1 MRLGRQQMLNFSK
14 ALQAAKDQGT
24 MTSALLIIDMQM
36 VMQERLD
43 AGRER
48 VNGEAGENI
57 AALAGAFRAAR
68 KPVIHVRHRDSAE
81 GSALNEKAPG
91 YQPMPCAK
99 ARENEPV
106 FIKSTSSAFASTEL
120 EGYLHEV
127 GITHLVVTGAVAGFC
142 VNTTVRA
149 GSDLGFKMS
158 VVSDAV
164 LGFDLPDADL
174 SAREI
179 FDVTM
184 AHLKSDFAEI
194 VETRQLMAMQPA

>member
-1 MRLGRQQMLNFSK
+1 
-14 ALQAAKDQGT
+14 

-36 VMQERLD
+36 VMQARLD

-48 VNGEAGENI
+48 VNGEAGEKI
-57 AALAGAFRAAR
+57 AALAAAFRADR
-68 KPVIHVRHRDSAE
+68 RPVIHIRHREADESSAF
-81 GSALNEKAPG
+81 NESAPG
-91 YQPMPCAK
+91 YQPMPCAV

-106 FIKSTSSAFASTEL
+106 FIKCTSSAFASTEL
-120 EGYLHEV
+120 EGYLNEV
-127 GITHLVVTGAVAGFC
+127 GITHLFVTGAVAGFC

-164 LGFDLPDADL
+164 LGFDLPDANL

-184 AHLKSDFAEI
+184 AHLESDFAEI
-194 VETRQLMAMQPA
+194 VETRQLVAPKAA

>member
-1 MRLGRQQMLNFSK
+1 
-14 ALQAAKDQGT
+14 
-24 MTSALLIIDMQM
+24 MTTALLIIDMQM

-57 AALAGAFRAAR
+57 AALIAAFRAAR
-68 KPVIHVRHRDSAE
+68 KPVIHIRHVDADPA
-81 GSALNEKAPG
+81 SALHKDAPG
-91 YQPMPCAK
+91 CRPMPCAE
-99 ARENEPV
+99 ARDNEPV

-120 EGYLHEV
+120 EGYLREV
-127 GITHLVVTGAVAGFC
+127 GITDLVVVGAVAGFC

-149 GSDLGFKMS
+149 GSDLGFRMS
-158 VVSDAV
+158 VVRDAV

-174 SAREI
+174 SARTI

-194 VETRQLMAMQPA
+194 VETRQLVAMQPA

>member
-1 MRLGRQQMLNFSK
+1 
-14 ALQAAKDQGT
+14 

-57 AALAGAFRAAR
+57 AALAAAFRAAR
-68 KPVIHVRHRDSAE
+68 RPVIHIRHREADES
-81 GSALNEKAPG
+81 SALHENAPG

-106 FIKSTSSAFASTEL
+106 FVKSTSSAFASTEL
-120 EGYLHEV
+120 EGYLQEV

-164 LGFDLPDADL
+164 LGFDLPDAHL
-174 SAREI
+174 SARAI

-194 VETRQLMAMQPA
+194 VETRQLTAMQPA

>member
-1 MRLGRQQMLNFSK
+1 
-14 ALQAAKDQGT
+14 
-24 MTSALLIIDMQM
+24 MTTALLIIDMQM
-36 VMQERLD
+36 VMQERLN

-48 VNGEAGENI
+48 VNGEAGEKI
-57 AALAGAFRAAR
+57 AELAATFRAAH
-68 KPVIHVRHRDSAE
+68 KPVIHIRHRDADES
-81 GSALNEKAPG
+81 SALHETAPG
-91 YQPMPCAK
+91 YQPMPCAV

-106 FIKSTSSAFASTEL
+106 FIKCTSSGFASTEL

-127 GITHLVVTGAVAGFC
+127 GITHLVVAGAVAGFC

-164 LGFDLPDADL
+164 LGFDLPDAHL
-174 SAREI
+174 SARAI

-194 VETRQLMAMQPA
+194 VETRQLTAMQPA